1 MKIKY
6 HFLILSITAFSI
18 MFAATSYFVNSSIEN
33 NIVDISSLRNTL
45 LSIFA
50 LVGTAL
56 ILGIFYVSKRISKPL
71 ESLIKSCNDIDP
83 ENLHPIH
90 VQPGS
95 EFAGIENSFNK
106 LIGKVILN
114 EQHLENIRGE
124 IVSQKDQIESQN
136 TSISNQL
143 QISKIKSNELNQFR
157 HALDSSSIV
166 MIIDT
171 NGTICHANNR
181 FCSLSHY
188 TKDELIGE
196 NHRIFNSGYH
206 TDEFFKGM
214 IETISSGNVWR
225 GDVQNKTKDGSL
237 YWIDVTMTPMFDSDG
252 NPETYIVIGNDITS
266 RKIQEEQIR
275 MIQREIIKRKK
286 DLELKNKTLDKE
298 LLTITKLEKQKEEFT
313 SMMTHEFKTPLTPIL
328 SWADL
333 LASEILGD
341 MNEKQLKAVS
351 KINVNALRLLH
362 LITDVLDVHKL
373 ELSQLTYNKIKC
385 NSKELVDELIE
396 NYSIVLNDNSVRFI
410 HSDIES
416 IPLHTDSSRI
426 QQVLRIF
433 ITNALDFVPK
443 ENGTIELKVE
453 TKDDSIIFSVTDNGI
468 GISEID
474 QKQLFRKFYQADTSA
489 TRKHGGSGLGL
500 SVAKGIAQGLGGEI
514 GVSSTLNHGSTF
526 FVKLP
531 VNIEI
536 IAQQ

>member
-500 SVAKGIAQGLGGEI
+500 SVAKGIAQGLVGEI

-531 VNIEI
+531 INIEI

>member
-416 IPLHTDSSRI
+416 ITLHTDSSRI

-531 VNIEI
+531 INIEI

>member
-188 TKDELIGE
+188 TRDELIGE
-196 NHRIFNSGYH
+196 NHMIFNSGYH

-531 VNIEI
+531 INIEI

>member
-385 NSKELVDELIE
+385 NSKELVDELID
-396 NYSIVLNDNSVRFI
+396 NYSVVLNDNSVRFI

>member
-1 MKIKY
+1 
-6 HFLILSITAFSI
+6 
-18 MFAATSYFVNSSIEN
+18 
-33 NIVDISSLRNTL
+33 
-45 LSIFA
+45 
-50 LVGTAL
+50 
-56 ILGIFYVSKRISKPL
+56 
-71 ESLIKSCNDIDP
+71 
-83 ENLHPIH
+83 
-90 VQPGS
+90 
-95 EFAGIENSFNK
+95 
-106 LIGKVILN
+106 
-114 EQHLENIRGE
+114 
-124 IVSQKDQIESQN
+124 
-136 TSISNQL
+136 
-143 QISKIKSNELNQFR
+143 
-157 HALDSSSIV
+157 
-166 MIIDT
+166 
-171 NGTICHANNR
+171 
-181 FCSLSHY
+181 
-188 TKDELIGE
+188 
-196 NHRIFNSGYH
+196 
-206 TDEFFKGM
+206 
-214 IETISSGNVWR
+214 
-225 GDVQNKTKDGSL
+225 L

-531 VNIEI
+531 INIEI

>member
-214 IETISSGNVWR
+214 METISSGNVWR

-531 VNIEI
+531 INIEI

>member
-1 MKIKY
+1 
-6 HFLILSITAFSI
+6 

-171 NGTICHANNR
+171 NGTICHVNNR

-188 TKDELIGE
+188 TRDELIGE
-196 NHRIFNSGYH
+196 NHMIFNSGYH

-214 IETISSGNVWR
+214 METISSGNVWR

-531 VNIEI
+531 INIEI

>member
-1 MKIKY
+1 
-6 HFLILSITAFSI
+6 

-531 VNIEI
+531 INIEI

>member
-1 MKIKY
+1 
-6 HFLILSITAFSI
+6 

-33 NIVDISSLRNTL
+33 EIVDVPTLRNTL

-50 LVGTAL
+50 LVGIVLT
-56 ILGIFYVSKRISKPL
+56 LGIFYVSKRISKPL

-83 ENLHPIH
+83 NNLHPIH
-90 VQPGS
+90 VQSGG
-95 EFAGIENSFNK
+95 EFEGIENSFNK

-114 EQHLENIRGE
+114 EQHLENIKSE
-124 IVSQKDQIESQN
+124 IVSQKNKIESQN
-136 TSISNQL
+136 TSISDQL
-143 QISKIKSNELNQFR
+143 QLSKIKSNELNQFR

-171 NGTICHANNR
+171 NGTICHINNR

-188 TKDELIGE
+188 TRDELIGE

-206 TDEFFKGM
+206 TSEFFKGM
-214 IETISSGNVWR
+214 MGTVSSGKVWR

-237 YWIDVTMTPMFDSDG
+237 YWLDVTITPMFDSDG
-252 NPETYIVIGNDITS
+252 NTETYIVIGNDITS

-286 DLELKNKTLDKE
+286 DLELKNKVLDKE
-298 LLTITKLEKQKEEFT
+298 LSTITKLEKQKEEFT

-341 MNEKQLKAVS
+341 MNDKQLKAVS
-351 KINVNALRLLH
+351 KINVSALRLLH

-373 ELSQLTYNKIKC
+373 ELSQLSYNKTKC

-396 NYSIVLNDNSVRFI
+396 NYSTVLNDNSVRFI
-410 HSDIES
+410 HSDIDS
-416 IPLHTDSSRI
+416 IPLYTDSSRL

-443 ENGTIELKVE
+443 DDGTIELKVK
-453 TKDDSIIFSVTDNGI
+453 TIDDSIIFSVTDNGV

-474 QKQLFRKFYQADTSA
+474 QKQLFKKFYQADTSA

-500 SVAKGIAQGLGGEI
+500 SVAKGITKGLGGEI
-514 GVSSTLNHGSTF
+514 GVTSTLNHGSTF
-526 FVKLP
+526 FVKFP
-531 VNIEI
+531 VNVEI
-536 IAQQ
+536 IAPQ

>member
-385 NSKELVDELIE
+385 NSKELVDELID
-396 NYSIVLNDNSVRFI
+396 NYSVVLNDNSVRFI

-416 IPLHTDSSRI
+416 ILLHTDSSRI

>member
-171 NGTICHANNR
+171 NGTICHVNNR

-188 TKDELIGE
+188 TRDELIGE
-196 NHRIFNSGYH
+196 NHMIFNSGYH

-531 VNIEI
+531 INIEI

>member
-1 MKIKY
+1 
-6 HFLILSITAFSI
+6 
-18 MFAATSYFVNSSIEN
+18 
-33 NIVDISSLRNTL
+33 
-45 LSIFA
+45 
-50 LVGTAL
+50 
-56 ILGIFYVSKRISKPL
+56 
-71 ESLIKSCNDIDP
+71 
-83 ENLHPIH
+83 
-90 VQPGS
+90 
-95 EFAGIENSFNK
+95 
-106 LIGKVILN
+106 
-114 EQHLENIRGE
+114 
-124 IVSQKDQIESQN
+124 
-136 TSISNQL
+136 
-143 QISKIKSNELNQFR
+143 
-157 HALDSSSIV
+157 
-166 MIIDT
+166 
-171 NGTICHANNR
+171 
-181 FCSLSHY
+181 
-188 TKDELIGE
+188 
-196 NHRIFNSGYH
+196 
-206 TDEFFKGM
+206 
-214 IETISSGNVWR
+214 
-225 GDVQNKTKDGSL
+225 
-237 YWIDVTMTPMFDSDG
+237 MTPMFDSDG

-531 VNIEI
+531 INIEI